1 MNIFKLIIDN
11 NICRGVERTNRTIV
25 TIETTIL
32 ATGPWTPAL
41 LESST
46 VQLPHDFQDG
56 FFSVTAIGVA
66 TLPLTEDK
74 HAKFDSIPILVTNQ
88 DILDLLIRFNV

>member
-1 MNIFKLIIDN
+1 MNIFKLVIEN
-11 NICRGVERTNRTIV
+11 GVCRGVECTDGIIITA
-25 TIETTIL
+25 ETTIL

-46 VQLPHDFQDG
+46 IQLSHNFQDG

-66 TLPLTEDK
+66 TLPLTKDE
-74 HAKFDSIPILVTNQ
+74 HAKFNSMPILVTDQ
-88 DILDLLIRFNV
+88 GMLDSLIGFNV